1 MVSCVLFSFVAKYF
15 THGAMLRYDPRV
27 NIVFQ
32 IQK

>member
-1 MVSCVLFSFVAKYF
+1 MVLCVLFLFCGQVF
-15 THGAMLRYDPRV
+15 NHGAMLRYDPRV